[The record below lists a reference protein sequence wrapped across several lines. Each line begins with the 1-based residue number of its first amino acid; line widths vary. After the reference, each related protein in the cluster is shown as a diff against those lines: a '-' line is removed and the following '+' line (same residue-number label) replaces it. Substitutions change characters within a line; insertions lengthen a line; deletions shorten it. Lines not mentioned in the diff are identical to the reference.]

1 MDKKDIKCSF
11 CGRDKQD
18 TNVLIAGITGH
29 ICDSCIS
36 QAQNIIQEEL
46 NQRNRSE
53 MEGNLILQKPADIK
67 RFLDEYVIG
76 QDDAKKVLSV
86 AVYNHYKR
94 LVQKPSS
101 THDDVEIEKSNII
114 LVGETGTGKTLL
126 AKTIARMLNVPF
138 AIADATVLTEAGYV
152 GEDVESILSRLLQAA
167 DYDVSKAERGIVFI
181 DEIDKISRK
190 SDTPS
195 ITRDVSGEGVQ
206 QALLKLLEGST
217 VNVPPQGGRKHP
229 EQKLIQVDTRNILFI
244 CGGAFDGIN
253 KIIARRV
260 KSSAVG
266 YSASKDGMR
275 IDDDNLLQ
283 YVAPTDLRSY
293 GLIPELI
300 GRFPVLSYLDPL
312 DRESLRRILTEPKNA
327 LVKQYVKLFDMD
339 KVKLSFDKKVLDFI
353 VEKAVDYKL
362 GARGLRSICEAIMTD
377 AMYDIP
383 GSPERPSELRITLSY
398 AREKFE
404 RSRLS
409 QLKVA

>member
-1 MDKKDIKCSF
+1 MEKKEIKCSF

-36 QAQNIIQEEL
+36 QAQNIISEEL
-46 NQRNRSE
+46 SQRSRSE
-53 MEGNLILQKPADIK
+53 MEGNLILQRPADIK

-94 LVQKPSS
+94 LLQKPVA
-101 THDDVEIEKSNII
+101 TIDDVEIEKSNII
-114 LVGETGTGKTLL
+114 LVGETGSGKTLL

-217 VNVPPQGGRKHP
+217 VSVPPQGGRKHP
-229 EQKLIQVDTRNILFI
+229 EQKLIQVDTKNILFI
-244 CGGAFDGIN
+244 CGGAFDGIQ

-260 KSSAVG
+260 KTSALG
-266 YSASKDGMR
+266 FSASKESGRFTDEN
-275 IDDDNLLQ
+275 ILQ
-283 YVAPTDLRSY
+283 FVSPTDLRSY

-300 GRFPVLSYLDPL
+300 GRFPVLTYLDPL

-327 LVKQYVKLFDMD
+327 LIKQYVKLFEMD
-339 KVKLSFDKKVLDFI
+339 KVKLTFDKKVLDFI
-353 VEKAVDYKL
+353 VEKALDYKL

-377 AMYDIP
+377 AMYEIP
-383 GSPERPSELRITLSY
+383 SSSDRQTELRVTLSY

-409 QLKVA
+409 NLKVA